1 MAISDKI
8 LSTRVVWRQETA
20 ADTRVFADIALVQ
33 PSEPAYPPDGE
44 DPERACYQQALV
56 ADPAAA
62 ELLCAR
68 LKAVAGVDA
77 VAISQ
82 RPVVEARRARVEEQQ
97 VPAEVV
103 ETDDDD
109 TPDYFGLQRHL
120 DPAPIGVDAFAAW
133 DRPGGLGDGVRVVTV
148 ENARNFL
155 HEDLRSSADP
165 LGIVTGDL
173 IYGDSEDD
181 RDHGTAVLGLLRATP
196 NGRGTCGLVPNAVLR
211 TASPTYGDGAGYHA
225 FSLDTALRALAIM
238 LEPGDVVLI
247 ELHYQYPEPDGPDLV
262 PVSIK
267 AAERAAIRELV
278 RRGIYV
284 IEPAGNGG
292 LSLDDPRFDGVF
304 SREEDTGSIMV
315 GAGQS
320 PIRALPRAPIAS
332 SNFGSRVDVQGW
344 GEDVIT
350 TGGRS
355 HPDYCDL
362 RDHPDPSRCYTQ
374 TFGGTSSAAAIVAGV
389 VAMVSGMVRAAG
401 RPPLS
406 PYEMRARLAASGTP
420 QEQPERWIG
429 PLPDLARIIADLE
442 L

>member
-1 MAISDKI
+1 MAISDKTP
-8 LSTRVVWRQETA
+8 STRVLWRQEA
-20 ADTRVFADIALVQ
+20 ATDARLFADIALVRA
-33 PSEPAYPPDGE
+33 PEPAYPADAG
-44 DPERACYQQALV
+44 DPERACYHDVLV

-68 LKAVAGVDA
+68 LQAAAGVDA
-77 VAISQ
+77 VAVSQ
-82 RPVVEARRARVEEQQ
+82 RPVVETRGARAESQQ

-103 ETDDDD
+103 EGD

-120 DPAPIGVDAFAAW
+120 EPAPVGVDAFAAW
-133 DRPGGLGDGVRVVTV
+133 DRPGGLGDGVRIVAV
-148 ENARNFL
+148 ENAWNFL

-165 LGIVTGDL
+165 IGIVTGDL

-196 NGRGTCGLVPNAVLR
+196 NGRGTCGLAPNAVLR
-211 TASPTYGDGAGYHA
+211 TASPTYGDGAGVHA
-225 FSLDTALRALAIM
+225 FSLDTALRALAVM

-247 ELHYQYPEPDGPDLV
+247 ELHYQYPEPDGPELL

-304 SREEDTGSIMV
+304 SRDEDTGSIMV

-374 TFGGTSSAAAIVAGV
+374 TFGGTSSASAIVAGV
-389 VAMVSGMVRAAG
+389 VAIISGMVRAAG

-406 PYEMRARLAASGTP
+406 PHEMRARLVAGGTP
-420 QEQPERWIG
+420 QAEPDRWIG
-429 PLPDLARIIADLE
+429 PLPDLARIVAELE